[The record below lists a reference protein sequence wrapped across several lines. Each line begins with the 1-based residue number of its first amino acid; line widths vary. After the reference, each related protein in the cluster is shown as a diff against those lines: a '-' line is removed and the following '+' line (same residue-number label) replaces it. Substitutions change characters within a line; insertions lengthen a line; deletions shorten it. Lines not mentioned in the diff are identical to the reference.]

1 MHSIDEQFWDK
12 ERETLPPEKRQA
24 LIFQRLK
31 SQLEYAYEKIP
42 FYQQLYNEHGVHPD
56 DIENLDDFS
65 GKVPVVTKA
74 MLRQSQ
80 QDYPPFGNYLG
91 VNFSEV
97 TRIQGTSGTTG
108 QPTLFAI
115 SGDDWDGVSEAQALQ
130 CWAAGLRASDIV
142 QIVFPLS
149 LYVGGWGLLGA
160 AEKIGAKVLPM
171 AGGNTE
177 RQIMMLQQVGTTVL
191 CGTPS
196 YCLHILETAQ
206 DMGVDLSSS
215 RLRLGF
221 FGGEPGGS
229 IPAVKKRLE
238 EGFGISAID
247 FGNVAELHPCS
258 NMECSERTGM
268 HVYQDIDYTEVVDP
282 ENPNRLLG
290 YNQRGAVV
298 YTHLWRRSQPMI
310 RYYPGDETL
319 MTDEPCSCGR
329 TYPRLPQ
336 GIIGRLDDMII
347 VRGVKFYPSDVE
359 DILRSIDGM
368 GTEFRIV
375 LEQSGAL
382 DEVRVEAEVEPSVEP
397 SQFLNQAER
406 YLKTNL
412 GLRVNVETCDP
423 GSFPS
428 NMFKA
433 RRVIDKRNRNLDE

>member
-1 MHSIDEQFWDK
+1 MHSTDEQFWDK
-12 ERETLPPEKRQA
+12 ERETRPPEERQA
-24 LIFQRLK
+24 LILQRLK
-31 SQLEYAYEKIP
+31 FQLEYAYEKTP
-42 FYQQLYNEHGVHPD
+42 FYRQLYTEHGVHPS
-56 DIENLDDFS
+56 DIETIDDFTS
-65 GKVPVVTKA
+65 KVPVVTKA

-80 QDYPPFGNYLG
+80 QDFPPFGNYLG
-91 VNFSEV
+91 VDFSEV
-97 TRIQGTSGTTG
+97 SRIQGTSGTTG

-115 SGDDWDGVSEAQALQ
+115 SGDDWDGISEAQALQ

-149 LYVGGWGLLGA
+149 LYVGGWGLLAA

-177 RQIMMLQQVGTTVL
+177 RQIMMLQQVGSTVL

-206 DMGVDLSSS
+206 DMGVELSSS

-229 IPAVKKRLE
+229 IPTVKKRLE

-258 NMECSERTGM
+258 NMECADRTGM
-268 HVYQDIDYTEVVDP
+268 HVYQDIDFTEVVDP
-282 ENPNRLLG
+282 VNPNRSLG
-290 YNQRGAVV
+290 FNQRGAVV

-319 MTDEPCSCGR
+319 ITDEPCSCGR
-329 TYPRLPQ
+329 SYPRLPH

-359 DILRSIDGM
+359 DILRSINGM

-375 LEQSGAL
+375 LEKCRAL
-382 DEVRVEAEVEPSVEP
+382 DEIRVEAEVELSVNR
-397 SQFLNQAER
+397 SQFHNQAER
-406 YLKTNL
+406 LLKTNL
-412 GLRVNVETCDP
+412 GLRVKVETCNP

-428 NMFKA
+428 NKFKA
-433 RRVIDKRNRNLDE
+433 RRVIDNRNRSFDE